1 MEKTVYKAPERID
14 RNSSEDVQEEIW
26 KLLDEGVTDLVID
39 MTELTYISS
48 AGLRVLIALRKRLG
62 DSGSLVLKNVPEVVM
77 ETLAVT
83 GLSKIMNIE

>member
-39 MTELTYISS
+39 MEELTYLSS
-48 AGLRVLIALRKRLG
+48 AGLRVLIAAQKRLA
-62 DSGSLVLKNVPEVVM
+62 DSGSLVLKNVPDVAMDV
-77 ETLAVT
+77 LNIT
-83 GLSKIMNIE
+83 GLSKVITIE

>member
-1 MEKTVYKAPERID
+1 MERKVYKAPERID

-39 MTELTYISS
+39 MEELIYISS

-83 GLSKIMNIE
+83 GLLKIMNIE